1 MLCRNCG
8 KELRD
13 GWVNC
18 PYCGAGISGNENTEL
33 KMPGKNVLDSKG
45 QMDEAAAIQERLP
58 LHTHEK
64 MEYRD
69 FWKYIILSFATCGIY
84 AIYTWYGYVKDI
96 NRICEGDGQESKSFI
111 IVLLLT
117 SVTGGIY
124 GIYWWYIQ
132 GERLYRAAS
141 KYGIKLRENG
151 KSILLWLIPAN
162 IIMLGGG
169 TLVANYIMFDN
180 MNLIAK
186 MYNGDMSEEEL
197 QKAGKPHPNLI
208 QNVWAVYGI
217 LLVVGVIS
225 IVAAMRSDSFEGA
238 NAQSEER
245 LENTVNEQ
253 SGASDIYDDSAEN
266 DYSYGSADE
275 TQLESI
281 YGTVIDISDNAMM
294 IEDIYPGKNTW
305 ITIDSY
311 SFSHEYHQCSNRND
325 LEDLEN
331 AGIGDSVFLVRTLDK
346 THDTV
351 ALCFEIVDA
360 YSDIQEENEEM
371 TAITPEPTTLPST
384 DYQVIGAYISTDST
398 LMMDITSPYNNGIYE
413 VSVFSTGGN
422 YGNDYYDFSGELDA
436 ASGTISYSNC
446 THIYKSNQ
454 AGQGSTIMGENLS
467 GTLTHIPGTQ
477 SGWTWNNPSGPDTS
491 ATFDYFFNPAM

>member
-1 MLCRNCG
+1 
-8 KELRD
+8 
-13 GWVNC
+13 
-18 PYCGAGISGNENTEL
+18 
-33 KMPGKNVLDSKG
+33 
-45 QMDEAAAIQERLP
+45 
-58 LHTHEK
+58 
-64 MEYRD
+64 
-69 FWKYIILSFATCGIY
+69 
-84 AIYTWYGYVKDI
+84 
-96 NRICEGDGQESKSFI
+96 
-111 IVLLLT
+111 
-117 SVTGGIY
+117 
-124 GIYWWYIQ
+124 
-132 GERLYRAAS
+132 
-141 KYGIKLRENG
+141 
-151 KSILLWLIPAN
+151 
-162 IIMLGGG
+162 
-169 TLVANYIMFDN
+169 MFDN

-454 AGQGSTIMGENLS
+454 AGFEPIETVWGIGYR
-467 GTLTHIPGTQ
+467 
-477 SGWTWNNPSGPDTS
+477 WR
-491 ATFDYFFNPAM
+491 

>member
-311 SFSHEYHQCSNRND
+311 SFSHEYHLS
-325 LEDLEN
+325 L
-331 AGIGDSVFLVRTLDK
+331 I
-346 THDTV
+346 
-351 ALCFEIVDA
+351 
-360 YSDIQEENEEM
+360 
-371 TAITPEPTTLPST
+371 
-384 DYQVIGAYISTDST
+384 
-398 LMMDITSPYNNGIYE
+398 
-413 VSVFSTGGN
+413 
-422 YGNDYYDFSGELDA
+422 
-436 ASGTISYSNC
+436 
-446 THIYKSNQ
+446 HI
-454 AGQGSTIMGENLS
+454 
-467 GTLTHIPGTQ
+467 
-477 SGWTWNNPSGPDTS
+477 
-491 ATFDYFFNPAM
+491 